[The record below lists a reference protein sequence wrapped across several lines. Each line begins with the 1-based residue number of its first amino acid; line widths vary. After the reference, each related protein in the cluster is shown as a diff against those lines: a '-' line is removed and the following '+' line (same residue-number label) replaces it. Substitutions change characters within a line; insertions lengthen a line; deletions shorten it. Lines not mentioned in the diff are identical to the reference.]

1 MYKDSN
7 DRLNELVQYIE
18 KHLTEK
24 LEYDKLARILA
35 VNEYT
40 LYRIFLFITN
50 MSLTEYI
57 RKRRLSMAAMELLNS
72 NSKVID
78 VAVKYGYNSSIS
90 FSRAFKKMM
99 GFNPKDIKKNKDFI
113 KLFPILRFNDASDNT
128 LEFEYREVN
137 NLSLEL
143 YGISTNEIKVF
154 EIPKYA
160 DRLWKETINNY
171 GDSINFDYG
180 VVIYDNLSQN
190 QNGSA
195 KYFVSSKEKF
205 KNGKKIEILN
215 KDYLVFKLKSIEAE
229 EISEF
234 TKKIYKNFISEF
246 GYNVDRS
253 PDIEEYID
261 GITYIHIPIIKK
273 EKKDKK

>member
-7 DRLNELVQYIE
+7 DKLNELVQYIE
-18 KHLTEK
+18 KHLTDK
-24 LEYDKLARILA
+24 IEYDKLAKILA

-40 LYRIFLFITN
+40 LCRIFLFITN
-50 MSLTEYI
+50 MSLAEYI
-57 RKRRLSMAAMELLNS
+57 RKRRLSMAAIELINS
-72 NSKVID
+72 NSRVID
-78 VAVKYGYNSSIS
+78 VAVKYGYDSSIS

-113 KLFPILRFNDASDNT
+113 KLFPILSFNDISDST
-128 LEFEYREVN
+128 IEFEYKEVN
-137 NLSLEL
+137 NLSLDL

-160 DRLWKETINNY
+160 DKLWKETIDNY

-180 VVIYDNLSQN
+180 VVEYDNLSQD

-195 KYFVSSKEKF
+195 KYYVASKEKI
-205 KNGKKIEILN
+205 KNGKKIEIPN
-215 KDYLVFKLKSIEAE
+215 KDYLVFKLKSINAD

-253 PDIEEYID
+253 PDVEEYID
-261 GITYIHIPIIKK
+261 ETTYIHIPIIKT
-273 EKKDKK
+273 KK

>member
-24 LEYDKLARILA
+24 IEYDKLARILA

-40 LYRIFLFITN
+40 LCRIFLFITN

-57 RKRRLSMAAMELLNS
+57 RKRRLSMAAMELINS

-78 VAVKYGYNSSIS
+78 VAVKYGYDSGIS

-99 GFNPKDIKKNKDFI
+99 GFNPKDIKKNQDFI
-113 KLFPILRFNDASDNT
+113 KLFPVLSFNDVSDST
-128 LEFEYREVN
+128 IEFEYKEVN

-160 DRLWKETINNY
+160 NKLWKETIDKY

-180 VVIYDNLSQN
+180 VVEYDNLSQN

-195 KYFVSSKEKF
+195 KYYVATKEKI

-215 KDYLVFKLKSIEAE
+215 KDYLVFKLKSINAD

-261 GITYIHIPIIKK
+261 ETTYIHIPIIKT
-273 EKKDKK
+273 KK